1 MKFLVLNRGWL
12 RTNRVTHRFIL
23 IDCTY
28 FSMSSNFPSVHES
41 PLKTLHK
48 HLRLNQ
54 LWICEDFHCPSF
66 VYSQLLYQFYT
77 GKEKN
82 LNYCKKFPNPRLI
95 KLIKYLWVSEFRI
108 TLWWCNLSL
117 PGSWWWLTDQTC
129 EELCKNAV
137 KYLGKTWIVKDAWH
151 SWNTSSVSPKEIQYR
166 NWKVWLH
173 LSWLS

>member
-117 PGSWWWLTDQTC
+117 AGSWWWLTDQTC
-129 EELCKNAV
+129 EELLVPCN
-137 KYLGKTWIVKDAWH
+137 LSNN
-151 SWNTSSVSPKEIQYR
+151 SWNHQ
-166 NWKVWLH
+166 
-173 LSWLS
+173 LSW